1 MQPPEQGPPTPPPVK
16 CRAGSVGDRTGD
28 KKSRVSSTWERGRGA
43 PQSPK
48 YLLYVPN
55 KVPSILMSDTERPHQ
70 SGRERG
76 QSRRAKA
83 FPSAHPRALERE
95 GRTNRGTRAPS
106 GSLGRGRQRDGICA
120 ESETKELM
128 WAELSHGE
136 EAEFPRTSRRGN
148 AEKVWLKEVPNKLL
162 IIVFFFLSHITY
174 TGS

>member
-16 CRAGSVGDRTGD
+16 RRAGSVGDRTGD
-28 KKSRVSSTWERGRGA
+28 TKSRVSSTWERGRGA

-48 YLLYVPN
+48 YLLYVPD

-70 SGRERG
+70 SGREQG
-76 QSRRAKA
+76 QSRRSKA
-83 FPSAHPRALERE
+83 FPSAHPWALERE
-95 GRTNRGTRAPS
+95 GRTNQRTRAPR
-106 GSLGRGRQRDGICA
+106 GSLGRGRQRDGVCA

-128 WAELSHGE
+128 WAELSHRE
-136 EAEFPRTSRRGN
+136 EAECPRTSRRGN
-148 AEKVWLKEVPNKLL
+148 PEKVWLKEVPNKLL